1 MSGETIALGAGLATA
16 VASALGT
23 NLAFLFKHRGA
34 VAAPDVDMHHPLR
47 STADLFRSRWFA
59 IGWGVAVLAFI
70 CHVAALALLP
80 LSLAQ
85 AVLSGGF
92 VLLAVL
98 AERYFGF
105 SLGRRQWAGVI
116 LVAAALTLLGV
127 TGKAS
132 GDDHADFS
140 VGALILFEAAAVGLG
155 LLLIL
160 SHRINRIRVQQGVLL
175 GAAAGLGFG
184 ISDVAIKAISGD
196 VLGGLPWIAV
206 ALAAAIASFFAS
218 ARSLQIGEGVAVIAV
233 TSVAANMAA
242 ILAGVVVFGDP
253 MGSDAL
259 EVIARTAAFVMVLGG
274 AALMPAPVRAA
285 DAVGRQEQAIPAT

>member
-1 MSGETIALGAGLATA
+1 VDGETITFGAGLATA
-16 VASALGT
+16 IASALGT

-59 IGWGVAVLAFI
+59 IGWAIAVVAFV

-80 LSLAQ
+80 LSVAQ

-105 SLGRRQWAGVI
+105 SLGRRQWVGVF
-116 LVAAALTLLGV
+116 LVATALTLLGV

-140 VGALILFEAAAVGLG
+140 VGALILFEAAAVGVG

-175 GAAAGLGFG
+175 DAAAGLGFG

-196 VLGGLPWIAV
+196 VCRGSGSPSSRQSLRSSRR
-206 ALAAAIASFFAS
+206 LAACKSERAS
-218 ARSLQIGEGVAVIAV
+218 R
-233 TSVAANMAA
+233 
-242 ILAGVVVFGDP
+242 
-253 MGSDAL
+253 
-259 EVIARTAAFVMVLGG
+259 
-274 AALMPAPVRAA
+274 
-285 DAVGRQEQAIPAT
+285 

>member
-1 MSGETIALGAGLATA
+1 VSGTAIAFGVGIVAA

-47 STADLFRSRWFA
+47 SVADLFRSRWFA
-59 IGWGVAVLAFI
+59 IGWGIAVAAFV
-70 CHVAALALLP
+70 CHAAALAMLP
-80 LSLAQ
+80 LSVAQ

-105 SLGRRQWAGVI
+105 SLGRRQWIGVL
-116 LVAAALTLLGV
+116 LVSIALALLGV
-127 TGKAS
+127 TGKAP
-132 GDDHADFS
+132 GGDHAKFS
-140 VGALILFEAAAVGLG
+140 VGAMILFEGAAVGLG
-155 LLLIL
+155 LLLIF
-160 SHRINRIRVQQGVLL
+160 SHRMERIRAQKGILL
-175 GAAAGLGFG
+175 GAAGGLGFG
-184 ISDVAIKAISGD
+184 VSDIAIKAISGD
-196 VLGGLPWIAV
+196 VMAGLPWILLAV
-206 ALAAAIASFFAS
+206 FAAIASFFAS

-233 TSVAANMAA
+233 TSVAANMSA

-253 MGSDAL
+253 MGDDAL
-259 EVIARTAAFVMVLGG
+259 EVVARTAAFVMVLAG

-285 DAVGRQEQAIPAT
+285 DAVGRREQPLPAT

>member
-23 NLAFLFKHRGA
+23 NLAFLLKHRGA

-116 LVAAALTLLGV
+116 LVATALTLLGV

-140 VGALILFEAAAVGLG
+140 VGALILFEAAAVGIG

-160 SHRINRIRVQQGVLL
+160 SHRIDRIRVQQGVLL

-184 ISDVAIKAISGD
+184 VSDVAIKAISGD
-196 VLGGLPWIAV
+196 VLGGIPWMAV
-206 ALAAAIASFFAS
+206 ALAAAIGSFFAS

-285 DAVGRQEQAIPAT
+285 DAVGRRKAAPAT